1 MFVEKFHSTVT
12 IDMLQQHSFFF
23 KSLSSMITL
32 SLSGFSTVYE
42 QNQSEGSTLQ
52 LFFFSE
58 RDEIILNENCPRL
71 VHASTSESKINSI
84 DHPIYILLCK
94 VLLSGHHK
102 DRVITF
108 CWGLFFFNR
117 RPKNKK

>member
-1 MFVEKFHSTVT
+1 
-12 IDMLQQHSFFF
+12 
-23 KSLSSMITL
+23 MITL
-32 SLSGFSTVYE
+32 SLSGLIRYMSKINREVQQF
-42 QNQSEGSTLQ
+42 
-52 LFFFSE
+52 FFFSE
-58 RDEIILNENCPRL
+58 RDEIILSETFPHL

-108 CWGLFFFNR
+108 CWNLFFFQ
-117 RPKNKK
+117 

>member
-1 MFVEKFHSTVT
+1 
-12 IDMLQQHSFFF
+12 MLQQHSFFF

-58 RDEIILNENCPRL
+58 RDEIILNENFPHL

-108 CWGLFFFNR
+108 CLDFIFFQS
-117 RPKNKK
+117 KTAKKLNVFKEPGIISSE